1 MTFFKLLNILI
12 IGKYQN
18 LSKKIILNY
27 IICGIAVVSR
37 MGAILNERLWEFS
50 NSLFKNLINKMRGE
64 KRPFL
69 LDRGTI
75 KQSYI

>member
-1 MTFFKLLNILI
+1 
-12 IGKYQN
+12 
-18 LSKKIILNY
+18 
-27 IICGIAVVSR
+27 

-75 KQSYI
+75 KQSDI